1 MSITQ
6 ETANLIDTLAHAASQ
21 IGSTAASAKINQLI
35 VDILPATS
43 AGESIAEALRQ
54 DNAALRLELTSL
66 GISARI
72 GAENLELL
80 RGKLTDINQIATEAL
95 VQVDAQNMVDL
106 ADDLRE
112 IITLAAPAEVAPV
125 EA

>member
-6 ETANLIDTLAHAASQ
+6 ETANLIETLAHAASQ

-35 VDILPATS
+35 VDILPAPTG
-43 AGESIAEALRQ
+43 ADSIAEALRQ
-54 DNAALRLELTSL
+54 DNAALQMELSIL
-66 GISARI
+66 QNSARSM
-72 GAENLELL
+72 AENLELL
-80 RGKLTDINQIATEAL
+80 RGKMTDIHQIASKAL
-95 VQVDAQNMVDL
+95 VAIGDSNVNI

-112 IITLAAPAEVAPV
+112 IIDLARPIDDES